1 MAPLLTRDTRWHTH
15 AGSCGSLRE
24 VAPVRQ
30 ELSAFGGG
38 SWEPG
43 RRAARRLPPPG
54 RVVDEEG
61 ASGSRGD
68 DESGGSGGSVG
79 ADVDASGTS
88 LEASAGSG
96 EPSLPALASSGSLP
110 QAARPDIRTSAATA
124 LAALTI
130 RWT

>member
-1 MAPLLTRDTRWHTH
+1 
-15 AGSCGSLRE
+15 
-24 VAPVRQ
+24 VRQ
-30 ELSAFGGG
+30 EVSAFSEG
-38 SWEPG
+38 SWESAT
-43 RRAARRLPPPG
+43 RAARRLAPPG
-54 RVVDEEG
+54 PPADEEG
-61 ASGSRGD
+61 PSGSRGD